1 MLSTAKKA
9 SNFKRKLFFKT
20 IELGKKEFTGI
31 KLTIIEK
38 ILNSILNNLVR
49 KKLLII
55 LEEI

>member
-9 SNFKRKLFFKT
+9 SNIKESFFKT
-20 IELGKKEFTGI
+20 IELGKEFSGV

-49 KKLLII
+49 KKSLIPRGN
-55 LEEI
+55 